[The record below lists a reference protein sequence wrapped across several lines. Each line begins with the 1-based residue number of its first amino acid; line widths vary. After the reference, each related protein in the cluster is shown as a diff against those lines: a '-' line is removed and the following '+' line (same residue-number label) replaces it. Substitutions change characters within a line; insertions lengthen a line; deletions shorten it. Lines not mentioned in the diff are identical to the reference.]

1 MTDIFLSFNRED
13 QARAKLFAEG
23 FEAQGFKVWWDVG
36 LRTGK
41 AYDEVTET
49 ALRTAK
55 AVVWSKKSVQSRWV
69 RAEATLADR
78 KKPFCPACL
87 QALGRQ
93 GEAQEAIRRARRAL
107 PGEGLDFWIGFARAS
122 SMSQTMFQSFS
133 QHFTDVWN
141 ATQEAAAP

>member
-1 MTDIFLSFNRED
+1 MTDIFLSYNRED

-41 AYDEVTET
+41 ADDEVTET

-78 KKPFCPACL
+78 NKTILPCMFAGAWPP
-87 QALGRQ
+87 GRSARSHPQ
-93 GEAQEAIRRARRAL
+93 GAQGLARRGAGLLDRLRLRQLHVRDDVPIVLAAL
-107 PGEGLDFWIGFARAS
+107 
-122 SMSQTMFQSFS
+122 
-133 QHFTDVWN
+133 H
-141 ATQEAAAP
+141 